1 MSQVMSVAALRLP
14 ERGNRLRCL
23 EMQELTAGKG
33 LSLLDCSI
41 NCGPRIGGQPLHGYG
56 RGFYVDALLRQA
68 KNQNVDCGARCLS

>member
-23 EMQELTAGKG
+23 EMQELTAGKD
-33 LSLLDCSI
+33 LSLLDCTVR
-41 NCGPRIGGQPLHGYG
+41 PRIGGQPLHGYG